1 MPAPYTPFL
10 QVPSAYT
17 PCPDAFEAVLK
28 KAGRNI
34 VKIAVI
40 GDSQET
46 QYGGSGGAYLPAL
59 NYEFALRYGNA
70 PCSTIGNGNYGGY
83 GTAGSDTGCKWL
95 RTGRNP
101 LSGGAAFMP
110 SSRILPNLDV
120 TAINTNANYQSGK
133 LIALNDKMS
142 AALHPQHRYVNF
154 FDASQGVQ
162 LELFL
167 GTRPDAAPIT
177 LGTAYNANW
186 SHSFT
191 LNDAI
196 ANINPGLVAPLSSIV
211 KYRSPTLNGPSS
223 SQYLYTGTRLTNAGT
238 AAVDLIDGRF
248 YTSNPNKQYGVVVDN
263 FGFGGYTAQA
273 WYDAFKGAG
282 EMLNAVGPYDMV
294 ILHFGANDSI
304 GTAAAHE
311 SALRLLI
318 EFVRSSH
325 QNQRLPVVICSDGYR
340 QHAST
345 PIRDVYQTFPGV
357 GLSLAQ
363 ELDNVMVV
371 NLQRMTEQAGIVD
384 AAENETLYT
393 SRGAWSSASVAYSV
407 NNWVTVNPLSWLP
420 NSGTSWVCIE
430 AHTSNGTDN
439 GPGMDR
445 YWRPLKRYLSDGV
458 HLSLNGQALAAKMFV
473 AALYQAA
480 FLPDAIQ
487 PGLPEQRRR
496 R

>member
-1 MPAPYTPFL
+1 MPAPYQSYL
-10 QVPSAYT
+10 QVPTAYT
-17 PCPDAFEAVLK
+17 PCPDAFQAVLK

-34 VKIAVI
+34 IKIAVI

-46 QYGGSGGAYLPAL
+46 QYGGSGGIYMPSL

-83 GTAGSDTGCKWL
+83 GTAGQELGCKWL

-101 LSGGAAFMP
+101 LSGGTAFMP
-110 SSRILPNLDV
+110 SSKILPNLDV
-120 TAINTNANYQSGK
+120 TAIQTNANYQSGK

-142 AALHPQHRYVNF
+142 AAHNPMHRYINF

-177 LGTAYNANW
+177 IGTAYNANW

-191 LNDAI
+191 LADAI
-196 ANINPGLVAPLSSIV
+196 SNVNPGLVAPLSSTV
-211 KYRSPTLNGPSS
+211 KYRTPTLTGPTSA
-223 SQYLYTGTRLTNAGT
+223 QYLYTGTRLTNAGT

-248 YTSNPNKQYGVVVDN
+248 YTANPLKQYGVVVDN

-282 EMLNAVGPYDMV
+282 DMLREVGPYDMV

-311 SALRLLI
+311 AGLRALISFARESLRDARI
-318 EFVRSSH
+318 
-325 QNQRLPVVICSDGYR
+325 PIIICSDGYR
-340 QHAST
+340 QHSST

-363 ELDNVMVV
+363 ELDNVMVI
-371 NLQRMTEQAGIVD
+371 NLQRMTEQAGITDV
-384 AAENETLYT
+384 AENETLYT
-393 SRGAWSSASVAYSV
+393 SRGAWSSSSVAYSV
-407 NNWVTVNPLSWLP
+407 NDYVTVNPLSWLA
-420 NSGTSWVCIE
+420 NYGTTWLCIE

-445 YWRPLKRYLSDGV
+445 YWRPLKRYLADAV
-458 HLSLNGQALAAKMFV
+458 HMSINGQALAAKMFV
-473 AALYQAA
+473 AALYQGA
-480 FLPDAIQ
+480 FLPDAVQ
-487 PGLPEQRRR
+487 PQLAEIRRR

>member
-1 MPAPYTPFL
+1 MPAPYQTFL
-10 QVPSAYT
+10 NVPTAYT
-17 PCPDAFEAVLK
+17 PCPDAFQAVLK

-46 QYGGSGGAYLPAL
+46 QYGGSGGIYMPSL

-83 GTAGSDTGCKWL
+83 GTAGQELGCKWL

-110 SSRILPNLDV
+110 TAKILPNLDV
-120 TAINTNANYQSGK
+120 TAIQTNANYQSGK

-142 AALHPQHRYVNF
+142 AAHNPMHRYINF

-177 LGTAYNANW
+177 IGTAYNANW
-186 SHSFT
+186 SHNFT

-196 ANINPGLVAPLSSIV
+196 GNVNPGLVSPLSSIV
-211 KYRSPTLNGPSS
+211 KYRTATLTGPTS

-248 YTSNPNKQYGVVVDN
+248 YTANPNKQYGVVVDN

-282 EMLNAVGPYDMV
+282 GMLREVGPYDMV

-311 SALRLLI
+311 AGLRALITFARESLRDARVPI
-318 EFVRSSH
+318 I
-325 QNQRLPVVICSDGYR
+325 ICSDGYR
-340 QHAST
+340 QHSST

-363 ELDNVMVV
+363 ELDNVMVI
-371 NLQRMTEQAGIVD
+371 NLQRMTEQAGITDV
-384 AAENETLYT
+384 AENETLYT

-407 NNWVTVNPLSWLP
+407 NDYVTVDPLSWLK
-420 NSGTSWVCIE
+420 NYGTTWLCIE

-445 YWRPLKRYLSDGV
+445 YWRPLKRYLADVV
-458 HLSLNGQALAAKMFV
+458 HMSINGQALAAKMFV
-473 AALYQAA
+473 SALYQGA
-480 FLPDAIQ
+480 FLPDAVQ
-487 PGLPEQRRR
+487 PSLPEVRRR